1 MRPHLLILATTGLLA
16 CAGSLV
22 ADDRDEWGRGRRG
35 GDYKGF
41 DEDRREYY
49 RRFEER
55 RREDRERYEERLRWQ
70 DERRR
75 DAARY
80 DNRDRRGGG
89 FAGPYDRD
97 PRGYSATYNRPGP
110 EGYPRGSRPRV
121 SPYLTPPLG
130 YGPPRTTFDLPGL
143 GRSGLPVPDLDVY
156 GHGPTVT
163 TYEVLRPRFE
173 PGPDAQRRVIEMSDS
188 LLGRTDSYVR
198 DFASTAGAVPEGPQF
213 LAEAQALNAAAAR
226 FRELAAGGAG
236 PRRLSAELETVE
248 AMYGPLAART
258 DRVAQGRTG
267 PNIQRVYEM
276 GDVIQRI
283 RRNLTFR

>member
-1 MRPHLLILATTGLLA
+1 MRPHHLILASIGLLA
-16 CAGSLV
+16 FTGSLP
-22 ADDRDEWGRGRRG
+22 ADDKDEWGRGRRG

-41 DEDRREYY
+41 DKDRREYY

-55 RREDRERYEERLRWQ
+55 RREDRERYEEMLRWQ

-75 DAARY
+75 DAARH
-80 DNRDRRGGG
+80 DHRDRRGEG
-89 FAGPYDRD
+89 FVGPYDRG
-97 PRGYSATYNRPGP
+97 PRGYSATYNRPGT
-110 EGYPRGSRPRV
+110 EGHRHGSRPRV
-121 SPYLTPPLG
+121 SPYLTTPLG

-143 GRSGLPVPDLDVY
+143 GRSGLPVPALDVY
-156 GHGPTVT
+156 GYPPTVT
-163 TYEVLRPRFE
+163 TYEVLRPRFD
-173 PGPDAQRRVIEMSDS
+173 PGPDAQRRVIELSDS

-226 FRELAAGGAG
+226 FRELATGGAG

-248 AMYGPLAART
+248 ATYGPLAART

-276 GDVIQRI
+276 GDVIQQI
-283 RRNLTFR
+283 RQSLPFP